1 MVARRA
7 ASPAVLAELDTPT
20 VALVRLAAV
29 IAAGDEA
36 AVRDALSAALAA
48 GVPNVWTDE
57 LIVQSYLFSGFPRA
71 LNAAR
76 EWRRLVPAASSVE
89 DASDPALAHEWRTRG
104 EATCAAVYG
113 SMYEKLRENVHAL
126 HPALDAVMVTDG
138 YGKVLGRPGLDLVR
152 RELCVMAACAATMQD
167 RQLHSHL
174 HGALN
179 VGVTPAALRSA
190 VDALAGLLP
199 PDRLRSVHLLLARVV
214 GK

>member
-1 MVARRA
+1 MVARRV
-7 ASPAVLAELDTPT
+7 ASPAVLAKLDAPT

-36 AVRDALSAALAA
+36 AVRDALAGALAA

-76 EWRRLVPAASSVE
+76 EWRRLVPVASSVE
-89 DASDPALAHEWRTRG
+89 DASDPARAREWRARG
-104 EATCAAVYG
+104 QATCAAVYG
-113 SMYEKLRENVHAL
+113 PMYEKLRENVYAL

-138 YGKVLGRPGLDLVR
+138 YGKVLGRPGLDLPR
-152 RELCVMAACAATMQD
+152 RELCIMAACAATMQD

-179 VGVTPAALRSA
+179 VGVAPAALRA
-190 VDALAGLLP
+190 AIDALAGLLP
-199 PDRLRSVHLLLARVV
+199 ADRLKSVHLLLARVV